1 MQFCAACF
9 MHYLNE
15 FDSISNRTDIAQDR
29 VHRMALLAKA
39 RDTAFDDMEAAGW
52 YVNREELIASTF

>member
-1 MQFCAACF
+1 

-15 FDSISNRTDIAQDR
+15 FDSTSNRTDIAQDR

-39 RDTAFDDMEAAGW
+39 RDNALDDMEAAGW
-52 YVNREELIASTF
+52 YVNREELVASSF